1 VILLCSRVIDNQDN
15 HVRTA
20 EFTAVDGLDARVVIR
35 YWLPTKHERPLVGKR
50 YAFREISE

>member
-1 VILLCSRVIDNQDN
+1 MILLCSRVLDDQNN
-15 HVRTA
+15 RVRTA
-20 EFTAVDGLDARVVIR
+20 EFTAVDGPDASMTIR